1 MAGVVHVQWYA
12 TLFRGDAM
20 TDDIGRVAALSL
32 RYGATQYQVHRSRDD
47 MYRITQMTW
56 FESKADWYR
65 YWEGP
70 DMVAFRRRNSGRF
83 QVPITYT
90 WFDEIASGAM
100 GPEVPLIDTPQPEPE
115 PSPSTVA

>member
-20 TDDIGRVAALSL
+20 ADDISRAAALAL

-56 FESKADWYR
+56 FESKTAWYR
-65 YWEGP
+65 YWDGP
-70 DMVAFRRRNSGRF
+70 EMIAFRQRNAGRY
-83 QVPITYT
+83 QVPVTYV
-90 WFDEIASGAM
+90 WFDELASGQL
-100 GPEVPLIDTPQPEPE
+100 GPEVGLAPESTPAPQPEP
-115 PSPSTVA
+115 STAV